1 MTNKSLDIVKTI
13 DENDDVPDFSEDSD
27 EEIEYQ
33 PSKKKTKKAIDFD
46 SGFDFVSSVS
56 EYNRDTWNDLAKYVK
71 RRVKSKV
78 DDKIQ
83 QFRNMTP
90 NPDEDVET
98 EEIVSVDGERK
109 EVGTNQDGD
118 EESDA
123 EYSLSE
129 DELKNDNVRIKET
142 SIKRK
147 KNKKISNEL
156 EDDNT
161 NFFEDAP
168 PPDPNANFYQMNLSR
183 PLLKPTPIQA
193 ATVPLALL
201 GRDVCGCAATGTG
214 KTAAYMLPTLE
225 RLLYRPRD
233 GSAVTRVLVLVPTR
247 ELGVQ
252 VYQVTRQ
259 LAQFTTVEVGL
270 SVGGLDLKVQESV
283 LRKNP
288 DIVIATPGRLI
299 DHLKNTPTFSLDK
312 IEVLVLDEADRMLDE
327 HFAEQMKAIVR
338 ECARSRQTMLF
349 SATMTD
355 EVRDLAAVSLS
366 RPVRVFVD
374 SNQVVA
380 FNLRQEFVRIR
391 PNCQSDR
398 EPLLAALVCRTF
410 HDHVMVFVQTKK
422 QAHRLH
428 IMLGLMG
435 VKVGELHGNLTQ
447 PQRLEALRKF
457 KDEETDVLVATDVA
471 ARGLDIHG
479 VKTVINFMM
488 PATLEQYIHRVGRTA
503 RAGRSGVSVSL
514 AGERERK
521 VVKGVIKNS
530 TSSVKCRVI
539 PPDVLEKYR
548 KRVQDLDEKVE
559 AIMLEEY
566 EERKLNWL
574 EMKANKAQKLLNERR
589 EQQRPRAWFQTKK
602 ERLLEKAKFR
612 LANEDDKGKNGAC
625 AKKMKKGK
633 KEEDDDDD
641 GDDDKPGKME
651 KGSKM
656 KRRKRSPEE
665 MAQDR
670 AEAELTKIAQLQTRM
685 AKRRSKPKKIR
696 TVPDSGGGT
705 GSSRQAG
712 GGSQKRK
719 KSSFS
724 KDLTDVSLR
733 GAKRMRFDANK
744 KQKMDRMSKNKP
756 GGGVGG
762 KEFDGKKT
770 AFRPPNPNRNFSG
783 KKQRNRRK

>member
-183 PLLKPTPIQA
+183 PLLKAIAAMRFVQPTPIQA

-312 IEVLVLDEADRMLDE
+312 IEVLVLDEAD
-327 HFAEQMKAIVR
+327 
-338 ECARSRQTMLF
+338 
-349 SATMTD
+349 
-355 EVRDLAAVSLS
+355 
-366 RPVRVFVD
+366 
-374 SNQVVA
+374 
-380 FNLRQEFVRIR
+380 RIR